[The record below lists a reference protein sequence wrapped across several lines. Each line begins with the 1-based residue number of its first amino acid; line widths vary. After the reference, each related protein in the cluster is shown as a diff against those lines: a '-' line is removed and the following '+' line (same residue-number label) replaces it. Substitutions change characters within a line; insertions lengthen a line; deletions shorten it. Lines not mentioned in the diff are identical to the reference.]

1 MNERKVAE
9 VFPPGDFIKE
19 ELDERGWSQAELAD
33 IIGRLPDEVSRVI
46 SGARAIT
53 PEIARELGEAFGTSA
68 QYWMNLESS
77 YQVHRAKDAD
87 SAISRRA
94 RLYGLAPIREM
105 VRRRWLETSENID
118 VLEQRVCRFF
128 ETSNLDAPV
137 AFPHAARRGTQEITP
152 AHTAWLYRA
161 KQLAGAVHAKPF
173 SERSFMNGLKELK
186 GLLANAQDVRHVP
199 RVLAEAGIRFLVI
212 EHLPTTK
219 VDGVAFW
226 LDEQSPVIALS
237 LRYDR
242 IDSFW
247 FTLAHELGH
256 VSRRDGLRNTVV
268 IDTDLVG
275 EAAMPKEQE
284 SQAERK
290 ASQFAAEFLIKQ
302 SELDNFI
309 ARVGPLY
316 SPMKIVGFASRMGVH
331 PGIVVGQVQYR
342 EKNYTLQRRTLEKVR
357 TTLTQSALTDGWG
370 QSPPIFS

>member
-1 MNERKVAE
+1 MMNERKVAE

-290 ASQFAAEFLIKQ
+290 AS
-302 SELDNFI
+302 
-309 ARVGPLY
+309 
-316 SPMKIVGFASRMGVH
+316 
-331 PGIVVGQVQYR
+331 
-342 EKNYTLQRRTLEKVR
+342 
-357 TTLTQSALTDGWG
+357 
-370 QSPPIFS
+370 